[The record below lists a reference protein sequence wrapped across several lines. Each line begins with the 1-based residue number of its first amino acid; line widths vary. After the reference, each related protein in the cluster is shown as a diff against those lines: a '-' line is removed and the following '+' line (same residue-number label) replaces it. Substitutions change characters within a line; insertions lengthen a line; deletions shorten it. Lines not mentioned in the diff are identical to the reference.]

1 MDKKE
6 EKQIEGQTKEEKKNK
21 NEKNVFTYSKEQI
34 EEFNNTLKNAEEKA
48 LRAQAELINYRKRKD
63 DEVSKMLNYCN
74 EGIITDLLL
83 TIDNLERALKEDDNS
98 KLKEGVNMIY
108 TSFKNTLEKYG
119 LKEIEAEG
127 KKFDANIHQAVTTD
141 SVKDVDEGVILEV
154 MQKGYM
160 LKDKVIRPAMV
171 KVNR

>member
-1 MDKKE
+1 
-6 EKQIEGQTKEEKKNK
+6 
-21 NEKNVFTYSKEQI
+21 
-34 EEFNNTLKNAEEKA
+34 
-48 LRAQAELINYRKRKD
+48 
-63 DEVSKMLNYCN
+63 MLNYCN

-141 SVKDVDEGVILEV
+141 SVKDVDERVILEV